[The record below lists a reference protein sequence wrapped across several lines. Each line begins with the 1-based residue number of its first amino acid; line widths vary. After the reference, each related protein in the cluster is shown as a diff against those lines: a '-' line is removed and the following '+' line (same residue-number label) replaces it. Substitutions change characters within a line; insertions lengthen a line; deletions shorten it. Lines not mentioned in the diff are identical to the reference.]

1 MLDVV
6 VAPPPGGVVAS
17 RSRLPRSELQAVARN
32 TNSKAGDLWKL
43 DGQDRS
49 VMVDVAPRLDR
60 REILAEQL
68 RNDVNL
74 RRRGEK

>member
-1 MLDVV
+1 
-6 VAPPPGGVVAS
+6 
-17 RSRLPRSELQAVARN
+17 
-32 TNSKAGDLWKL
+32 
-43 DGQDRS
+43 
-49 VMVDVAPRLDR
+49 MVDVAPRLAR